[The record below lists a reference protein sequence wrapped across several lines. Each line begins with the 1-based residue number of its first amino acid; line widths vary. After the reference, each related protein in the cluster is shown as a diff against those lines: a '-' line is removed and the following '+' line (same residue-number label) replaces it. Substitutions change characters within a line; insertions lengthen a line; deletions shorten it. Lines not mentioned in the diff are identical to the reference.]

1 VIQLGTTDGKSR
13 GASGLVYNPAQ
24 TPIL

>member
-1 VIQLGTTDGKSR
+1 MGMTDGKSS

>member
-1 VIQLGTTDGKSR
+1 MGVTDGNSR